1 MPKADLGTKHTCE
14 SCGAKFYDMKK
25 QPAVCPS
32 CGTTVE
38 LETKRKTRAPK
49 PEEPAKRKPAVVKDE
64 ESEEE
69 VDDEIE
75 DLDDDDAAD
84 PLLEEDEEDDDE
96 DIGVGIGEESE
107 EE

>member
-69 VDDEIE
+69 VDEIE

-84 PLLEEDEEDDDE
+84 PLLEDDEEDDE